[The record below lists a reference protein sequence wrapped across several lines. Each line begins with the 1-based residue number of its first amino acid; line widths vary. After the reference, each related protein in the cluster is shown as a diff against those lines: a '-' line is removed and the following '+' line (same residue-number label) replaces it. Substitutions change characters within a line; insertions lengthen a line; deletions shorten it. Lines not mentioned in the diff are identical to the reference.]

1 MQLKIRI
8 KSKYKYWQNWKTIIL
23 RYVIILFENPKCL
36 KSTESPTLLNVNISK
51 LYKSNSNNN
60 KKMK

>member
-8 KSKYKYWQNWKTIIL
+8 KSKYKYWQNWKKIIL
-23 RYVIILFENPKCL
+23 RYVIVLFENPKCL
-36 KSTESPTLLNVNISK
+36 KNTESLTLLNVNVSK

-60 KKMK
+60 QKMK